1 MRQLFTILLLSLSC
15 LILAQGKPDS
25 ITAVIRDADTGA
37 PIQYASV
44 YVSPSCG
51 TISNYDG
58 EFCLQCL
65 PDEVLRISCIGY
77 RHVSVKA
84 SELPAVIRMKPI
96 ATELKEL
103 TVTRGDD
110 ILYRLV
116 SKMQK
121 EARNNR
127 KAEAQYF
134 LRMTTQYPGTDELA
148 EAFMSAKSC
157 VQIRDITFH
166 SGNRGQLRESVLEGP
181 SLTGLGRTNMH
192 IFLRLSPVLVN
203 YDIWDFTFVP
213 ADIILRRMKNLYE
226 LSCVKFTE
234 EDGTEISKIKVTANP
249 AVIASHPMLDGTLY
263 VDRKKCRLLRF
274 DGEIHGLQIVL
285 YDQAREQYIV
295 SGVQYTMHVDYRHD
309 HGFTEIASMS
319 GTLSKDSVTVRQL
332 LFNIGDKN
340 LKFSRSVRVKENMI
354 RAIDEVGFD
363 SVLWAMSNI
372 VKRTQAEER
381 VAFKDAAFRSSGKSK
396 YNTTPTEQEKN
407 ANMYLSD
414 AIRQLMGNT
423 MTLQRGLPPKSQNK
437 KKKGSS
443 SPLIFRVRPLNSF

>member
-15 LILAQGKPDS
+15 LILAQEKPDS
-25 ITAVIRDADTGA
+25 ITAIIKDADTGA

-44 YVSPSCG
+44 YVSSSCG

-65 PDEVLRISCIGY
+65 PSDVLSISCIGY
-77 RHVSVKA
+77 QRVSVKA
-84 SELPAVIRMKPI
+84 SELPGVIRMKPI
-96 ATELKEL
+96 ATELKEV
-103 TVTRGDD
+103 TVMRGDD

-116 SKMQK
+116 TKMQK
-121 EARNNR
+121 EARKNR

-134 LRMTTQYPGTDELA
+134 LRMTTQYMGTDELA

-166 SGNRGQLRESVLEGP
+166 SGNRGQLKENVLEGP
-181 SLTGLGRTNMH
+181 SLTGLGRSNMH

-203 YDIWDFTFVP
+203 FDIWDFTFVP

-249 AVIASHPMLDGTLY
+249 SLIDSHPMLDGTLY

-274 DGEIHGLQIVL
+274 DGEIHGLQIAL
-285 YDQAREQYIV
+285 YDQAREQYLV
-295 SGVQYTMHVDYRHD
+295 SKVQYTMHVDYRHD

-319 GTLSKDSVTVRQL
+319 GTLNKDSVTVRQL

-340 LKFSRSVRVKENMI
+340 LKFNKSVRVKDNMI

-363 SVLWAMSNI
+363 SVLWTMSNI

-381 VAFKDAAFRSSGKSK
+381 IAFKDEAFRSFRKSK
-396 YNTTPTEQEKN
+396 YNTAPTEQEKN
-407 ANMYLSD
+407 ANIYLSN

-423 MTLQRGLPPKSQNK
+423 MSLQRGLPPQNQSETKMKKSKSRSAITK
-437 KKKGSS
+437 K
-443 SPLIFRVRPLNSF
+443 R

>member
-15 LILAQGKPDS
+15 LILAQEKPDS
-25 ITAVIRDADTGA
+25 ITAIIKDADTGA

-44 YVSPSCG
+44 YVSSSCG

-65 PDEVLRISCIGY
+65 PSDVLRISCIGY
-77 RHVSVKA
+77 QRVSVKA
-84 SELPAVIRMKPI
+84 SELPGVIRMKPI
-96 ATELKEL
+96 ATELKEV
-103 TVTRGDD
+103 TVMRGDD

-116 SKMQK
+116 TKMQK
-121 EARNNR
+121 EARKNR

-134 LRMTTQYPGTDELA
+134 LRMTTQYMGTDELA

-166 SGNRGQLRESVLEGP
+166 SGNRGQLKENVLEGP
-181 SLTGLGRTNMH
+181 SLTGLGRSNMH

-203 YDIWDFTFVP
+203 FDIWDFTFVP

-249 AVIASHPMLDGTLY
+249 SLIDSHPMLDGTLY

-274 DGEIHGLQIVL
+274 DGEIHGLQIAL
-285 YDQAREQYIV
+285 YDQAREQYLV
-295 SGVQYTMHVDYRHD
+295 SKVQYTMHVDYRHD

-319 GTLSKDSVTVRQL
+319 GTLNKDSVTVRQL

-340 LKFSRSVRVKENMI
+340 LKFNKSVRVKDNMI

-363 SVLWAMSNI
+363 SVLWTMSNI

-381 VAFKDAAFRSSGKSK
+381 IAFKDEAFRSFRKSK
-396 YNTTPTEQEKN
+396 YNTAPTEQEKN
-407 ANMYLSD
+407 ANIYLSN

-423 MTLQRGLPPKSQNK
+423 MSLQRGLPPQNQSETKMKKSKSRSAITK
-437 KKKGSS
+437 K
-443 SPLIFRVRPLNSF
+443 R